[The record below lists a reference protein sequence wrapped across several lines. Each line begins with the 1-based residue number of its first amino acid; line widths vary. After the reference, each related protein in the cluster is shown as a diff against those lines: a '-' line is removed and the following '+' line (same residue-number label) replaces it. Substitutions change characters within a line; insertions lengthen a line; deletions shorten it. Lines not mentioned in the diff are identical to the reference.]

1 MRTLFIIWTFSMGG
15 RPQADHGDG
24 DRWFAADKAQHFLA
38 SAAIF
43 ASDYAMMR
51 GAQATRQQSLAAA
64 SVGTAIAGVTKET
77 MDRRAGGE
85 FCLKDLTWDAIGGV
99 TVGMGF
105 RHGP

>member
-1 MRTLFIIWTFSMGG
+1 MRALLLVWTFSISGP
-15 RPQADHGDG
+15 PQAEHGDG

-43 ASDYAMMR
+43 ASGYAMMR
-51 GAQATRQQSLAAA
+51 GVQATRQQSLVAA

-77 MDRRAGGE
+77 MDRRGGGE

-99 TVGMGF
+99 TVGVGF